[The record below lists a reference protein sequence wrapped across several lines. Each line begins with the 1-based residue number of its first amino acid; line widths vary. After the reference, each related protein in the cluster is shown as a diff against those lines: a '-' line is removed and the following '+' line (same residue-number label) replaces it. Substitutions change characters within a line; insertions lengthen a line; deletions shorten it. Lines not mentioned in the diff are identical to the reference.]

1 MEAEEEEDEEEHQ
14 QEEHLVVATNLF
26 LLTLPPVSDIDK
38 VRLKRHDM
46 LPFYETLIAGSVFDP
61 DRALLDSLRNEK
73 ITDAEESLG
82 ESEVREAHLAKS
94 LFFYLD
100 WYELFP
106 YDTFIFYTVLISIIS
121 LDRVSKQKFVHVT
134 VIDKIPYLSDFLN
147 SLYDCQYQ
155 SFFKIMLDR
164 YLHPHFRY
172 YMREVRTV
180 VYSQF
185 LESRFI
191 ASGGLHCKIDKVARS
206 LPIEPY
212 PEIITRD

>member
-82 ESEVREAHLAKS
+82 ESLGTSQGDRSKTVAVGQKMDMVFYTLQLGFFYMDFDLIAKS
-94 LFFYLD
+94 IEKAKSWFNGENHVGPLLASSFPILHEGGED
-100 WYELFP
+100 CCLFP
-106 YDTFIFYTVLISIIS
+106 VFGIYKSVTIDAMAKAFGLTVDFIDLEGITFYCIWGTTLQ
-121 LDRVSKQKFVHVT
+121 D
-134 VIDKIPYLSDFLN
+134 
-147 SLYDCQYQ
+147 
-155 SFFKIMLDR
+155 
-164 YLHPHFRY
+164 
-172 YMREVRTV
+172 
-180 VYSQF
+180 
-185 LESRFI
+185 
-191 ASGGLHCKIDKVARS
+191 
-206 LPIEPY
+206 
-212 PEIITRD
+212 